1 MEGKRFSRS
10 SNSFICGVCAGLAE
24 YVGMDVT
31 LMRVLWVAGAIVTW
45 FWLAVIAY
53 VVLAFVMSSPNGTP
67 EGERFWH
74 NLNGRNVMVALA
86 VLLIG
91 SGLLIIAQQVLNIN
105 ISRYFFPIS
114 LILGGALLMVFAFG
128 GFGRKGQ

>member
-10 SNSFICGVCAGLAE
+10 GNSFICGVCAGLAE
-24 YVGMDVT
+24 YVGLDVT

-53 VVLAFVMSSPNGTP
+53 LVLALVMASPNGSA

-74 NLNGRNVMVALA
+74 NLKGRNVMMALA
-86 VLLIG
+86 ALLIG
-91 SGLLIIAQQVLNIN
+91 SGLLIIAQQILDIN

-114 LILGGALLMVFAFG
+114 LILGGALLLAFAFG
-128 GFGRKGQ
+128 GFVRKDR